1 MQKNFDPSPIKD
13 LKFDQKL
20 PEGRTNHATVVL
32 ALYSK
37 VPRNVKKILEL
48 GSGSGVVSIFL
59 AHAYGCEVVGIE
71 KSDILVSIAN
81 RNAETNG
88 VKKHV
93 RFVNCSVEETPEHF
107 QPESF
112 DMVVSNPP
120 HFLHEGKR
128 SPYSE
133 RNSWR
138 RLDDKTAR
146 NFVETARKM
155 LKNRGIF
162 YFLLH
167 PRDLIRWIKI
177 LESVKFGV
185 HRLLPIYGSFNGQ
198 ARLVLI
204 SGRKNSSSE
213 LVIESPLIL
222 NKEEK

>member
-1 MQKNFDPSPIKD
+1 MQKGFDPSPIEE
-13 LKFDQKL
+13 LIFDQKL
-20 PEGRTNHATVVL
+20 PQGRTNHATVVL

-59 AHAYGCEVVGIE
+59 AHAYGCEVTGIE
-71 KSDILVSIAN
+71 KSDILISIAN
-81 RNAETNG
+81 KNAEMNG
-88 VKKHV
+88 VKGRV
-93 RFVNCSVEETPEHF
+93 RFVDCSVEDAPKLL

-120 HFLHEGKR
+120 HFLHDGIK
-128 SPYSE
+128 SPYAE

-138 RLDDKTAR
+138 RLDENTAR

-155 LKNRGIF
+155 LKNRGLF

-167 PRDLIRWIKI
+167 PRDLTRWIKI

-185 HRLLPIYGSFNGQ
+185 HRLLPIYGSYNKQ

-213 LVIESPLIL
+213 LIIESPLIL
-222 NKEEK
+222 NKEER